1 MPLGDM
7 AEHYPYILIQEQ
19 KLTSRRVLNCSIK
32 SIPVSQITN
41 GLVVELI
48 RFSKVKRLQLK
59 TVLSWLRK
67 LYGKNW
73 PKAPPADLTII
84 MTLTMLSQK
93 HRRLTVQ
100 H

>member
-7 AEHYPYILIQEQ
+7 SEHYPYILIQEQ

-41 GLVVELI
+41 CLVVELI

-59 TVLSWLRK
+59 TTCALMVK
-67 LYGKNW
+67 
-73 PKAPPADLTII
+73 KALW
-84 MTLTMLSQK
+84 
-93 HRRLTVQ
+93 
-100 H
+100 